1 MTFSA
6 DEFARALAQ
15 HDYVFEVGETVRGT
29 VIQHDN
35 EGAYVDIGGKA
46 AAFIPK
52 TELSLQATRNIDES
66 LPLHSTQDFL
76 IIRGQDADGQVLLS
90 IRRLE
95 IQALWERL
103 AELAAENQT
112 LQERVTGVNKGGV
125 TVDVEGLRGFIP
137 RSHLAERGSPESL
150 VGQRLVV
157 SFLELDPSRNKLVLS
172 NRLAMSSSRIGEL
185 EIGQLVSGTV
195 SDLKPYGAFIDLDGV
210 TGLLHIKEVS
220 QNYIASLPEVL
231 QVGQTI
237 QAVVLDL
244 DPGRS
249 RISLST
255 KVLENRAGEM
265 LDNLEQ
271 VMAEA
276 EVRAHR
282 FQEQLKQSSP

>member
-52 TELSLQATRNIDES
+52 TELSIQATRNLAES
-66 LPLHSTQDFL
+66 LPLQETHDFL
-76 IIRGQDADGQVLLS
+76 IIRGQDAEGQVLLS

-95 IQALWERL
+95 IQALWARL
-103 AELAAENQT
+103 EQQAADNQT
-112 LQERVTGVNKGGV
+112 LQVWVTGVNKGGV

-137 RSHLAERGSPESL
+137 RSHLAERGALEAL
-150 VGQRLVV
+150 VGSQLMV
-157 SFLELDPSRNKLVLS
+157 SFLEVDPNRNKLVLS
-172 NRLAMSSSRIGEL
+172 NRLAMRSSRMEEL
-185 EIGQLVSGTV
+185 EIGQLVRGTV
-195 SDLKPYGAFIDLDGV
+195 TDLKPYGAFIDLNGI
-210 TGLLHIKEVS
+210 TALLHIKEVS

-231 QVGQTI
+231 KVGQSI

-255 KVLENRAGEM
+255 KALENQAGEI
-265 LDNLEQ
+265 LDNWEQ

-282 FQEQLKQSSP
+282 FQDKLKQA